1 MTKIFIS
8 LRTLPDNKRYVLI
21 SKFYS
26 EKPPHSVNKGG
37 KYQVA
42 AIYKRYLSIFY
53 IRVSPVYTG
62 HECLTIAVN
71 EYEKLTKH
79 K

>member
-1 MTKIFIS
+1 MTKLFIS
-8 LRTLPDNKRYVLI
+8 LRTLPDDKRYILI
-21 SKFYS
+21 SKS
-26 EKPPHSVNKGG
+26 MGG
-37 KYQVA
+37 QNQRA

-53 IRVSPVYTG
+53 VRVSPVYTG
-62 HECLTIAVN
+62 YECLTIAVN

>member
-8 LRTLPDNKRYVLI
+8 LRTLPDNKRYILI

-26 EKPPHSVNKGG
+26 DVNKGG

-53 IRVSPVYTG
+53 VRVSPVYKG
-62 HECLTIAVN
+62 CECLTIAVK
-71 EYEKLTKH
+71 EYEILTKN
-79 K
+79 